1 MVNYRDGRFAVQF
14 NGAKLGFKVFDK
26 IQTVQPGAI
35 VDNKR
40 LSAVLEQV
48 KAHQATYPARQQ
60 RGYVA
65 RQRPPNNLE
74 APGSA
79 IEGAGPHA
87 AALPRLQPDPPLP
100 PWHSVR

>member
-1 MVNYRDGRFAVQF
+1 MVNYPDGRFAVQF
-14 NGAKLGFKVFDK
+14 NGATLGFKVFDK

-48 KAHQATYPARQQ
+48 RAHRPLIR
-60 RGYVA
+60 RGSSA
-65 RQRPPNNLE
+65 DTLH
-74 APGSA
+74 GSGRR
-79 IEGAGPHA
+79 ITSRRRVCHRRGGPHA